1 MIGKAVGTCY
11 GMGFSVEDLVDGL
24 DRVLRAFS
32 SLEHGAFVN
41 IPACTMDLPRWTAA
55 LVGTRG
61 PGGAGRGDR
70 FLRRGNHDV
79 HQHSPGERPTDTSE
93 RNAAYGMIWCVH
105 SVLCRA
111 IRVPYFTGTVSPGTA
126 ARQHA
131 FASIRYKSHTFRA
144 QAHRHIY
151 PNRSEQYEHDTAR
164 HERFTIL

>member
-1 MIGKAVGTCY
+1 
-11 GMGFSVEDLVDGL
+11 MGFSVEDLVDGL

-111 IRVPYFTGTVSPGTA
+111 IRVPYFTGIVSPGTA

-164 HERFTIL
+164 HERFTLL

>member
-1 MIGKAVGTCY
+1 M
-11 GMGFSVEDLVDGL
+11 DGL

-32 SLEHGAFVN
+32 SLEHGTFVN

-111 IRVPYFTGTVSPGTA
+111 ILLYCAALYGCRTLLVSCRRE
-126 ARQHA
+126 RQHG
-131 FASIRYKSHTFRA
+131 STPSRQYDTSRTPSRA